1 MQSDE
6 IIFTI
11 FVIFSGAAIL
21 STLALYARQTL
32 LVAYIGLGV
41 LLGPSALG
49 VVKNHEFIQQV
60 SDIGIMFLLFLLG
73 LNLNPNKLIA
83 LIKDTTLITV
93 VASIILA
100 GLSYLIALL
109 MGFNTTDSLII
120 AASMIFSSTIIGLKL
135 LPTTV
140 LHHRHIGEVII
151 SVLLLQDLIAI
162 VFMLLLHS
170 QAEGQGES
178 LYSLIKLIIS
188 LPILVIFSLLFSNY
202 VLVFLFKK
210 FDKILEYVFL
220 VAIGWC
226 LGLSEIAKY
235 MGLSHEIG
243 AFIAGVSI
251 ATGPISM
258 FIAESLKPLRDFFL
272 VIFFFAIGASFQ
284 LNILVDVLLPAC
296 VLAAFALV
304 LKPIVYGTLLH
315 KLGHE
320 EDSHAKE
327 IGFRI
332 GQMSE
337 FSILLGA
344 LALNVSVIGERAAYL
359 IHVATI
365 ITFII
370 SSYIVVFKFPSPMAL
385 SDRLRRD

>member
-32 LVAYIGLGV
+32 LVAYIGLGI

-226 LGLSEIAKY
+226 LGLSEIAIY

-344 LALNVSVIGERAAYL
+344 LALNVSVISERAAYL

>member
-1 MQSDE
+1 
-6 IIFTI
+6 
-11 FVIFSGAAIL
+11 
-21 STLALYARQTL
+21 
-32 LVAYIGLGV
+32 
-41 LLGPSALG
+41 
-49 VVKNHEFIQQV
+49 
-60 SDIGIMFLLFLLG
+60 
-73 LNLNPNKLIA
+73 
-83 LIKDTTLITV
+83 V

>member
-21 STLALYARQTL
+21 STVALYARQTL
-32 LVAYIGLGV
+32 LVAYIGLGI

-73 LNLNPNKLIA
+73 LNLNPNKLLA

-100 GLSYLIALL
+100 GLSYLIAIS
-109 MGFNTTDSLII
+109 MGFDTTDSLII

-170 QAEGQGES
+170 QAEGQADS
-178 LYSLIKLIIS
+178 LFSLIKLMIS
-188 LPILVIFSLLFSNY
+188 LPILVIFSLLFSKY
-202 VLVFLFKK
+202 VLTFLFRK

-226 LGLSEIAKY
+226 LGLSEIAIY

-284 LNILVDVLLPAC
+284 LNILIDVLLPAC
-296 VLAAFALV
+296 VLAAFALI
-304 LKPIVYGTLLH
+304 LKPIVYGSLLH

-320 EDSHAKE
+320 ESSHAKE

-344 LALNVSVIGERAAYL
+344 LALNVGVLGERAAYL

-370 SSYIVVFKFPSPMAL
+370 SSYIVVFKYPSPMAL